1 MKNSGSSMVI
11 PKRESDFMVY
21 VDLFNKGDFNE
32 IHIIPEKSGYQV
44 MLDDI
49 KLATITKNPQNAW
62 IKVDGTIPREKLE
75 QVGNMI
81 SLRIKT
87 LKN

>member
-1 MKNSGSSMVI
+1 MKNNGSAMILSQ
-11 PKRESDFMVY
+11 KETGFKVY

-32 IHIIPEKSGYQV
+32 IHIIPEKSSYQV

-49 KLATITKNPQNAW
+49 KLATITKDTQNSW
-62 IKVDGTIPREKLE
+62 VKVDGTMPCEKLE

-81 SLRIKT
+81 SLKMNT
-87 LKN
+87 WKD